1 MANEHVRIYKFA
13 QSHKLKI
20 DLGAERATE
29 CTERERSWAP
39 RQIHNPQNFKF
50 NQALIHF

>member
-1 MANEHVRIYKFA
+1 MANEHVKMYKPA

-20 DLGAERATE
+20 DLGAEWATE
-29 CTERERSWAP
+29 CRERERSWAP
-39 RQIHNPQNFKF
+39 RHIHNHQNFKF